1 MSKTDNIS
9 AVVYTKL
16 KEDVNGVKDAVSK
29 LQERVNTIE
38 EQPSSGNSPTY
49 TIVNSDIIYDAVR
62 IGFRSVLN
70 ERDKQ
75 GVGSSSFDENQVQS
89 QMSSALETALES
101 HFQKTLKRKPG
112 DSIATLDEL
121 TKSISD
127 AFNLYADAAAKWADS
142 NDKLSNIISD
152 YHKDLKTFQDF
163 EKKKADS
170 NNIIYNF
177 SMWKHT
183 KTYMEYIFQ
192 SDFWFD
198 ARVLI
203 LSVILVLSLLVS
215 CLAFSR
221 YEEMTD
227 YAIKYELLYRDF
239 GQTRIIGN
247 QMRYLDSLFVNKE
260 QNAEKIE
267 RLRKIP
273 IR

>member
-1 MSKTDNIS
+1 MKKIDNTS
-9 AVVYTKL
+9 AVVFTKL
-16 KEDVNGVKDAVSK
+16 KEDVNGVKDAVTK
-29 LQERVNTIE
+29 LKERVDTIE
-38 EQPSSGNSPTY
+38 EQPSKGNSPTY

-70 ERDKQ
+70 EREEH
-75 GVGSSSFDENQVQS
+75 GFSSSSFDENQIQS
-89 QMSSALETALES
+89 LMSSALETALES
-101 HFQKTLKRKPG
+101 HFQKSMKRKPG
-112 DSIATLDEL
+112 DSIFTLDEL

-127 AFNLYADAAAKWADS
+127 AFNVYADAATEWRDS
-142 NDKLSNIISD
+142 NHKLANTISD
-152 YHKDLKTFQDF
+152 YHKDLKTFQEF

-170 NNIIYNF
+170 GNIIYNF

-203 LSVILVLSLLVS
+203 LCVILALSLLVS
-215 CLAFSR
+215 CLAYSR
-221 YEEMTD
+221 YKKMTD

-247 QMRYLDSLFVNKE
+247 QMRYLDSLFVNKK
-260 QNAEKIE
+260 QNAEKLE